1 MMTLDDFDNLE
12 EALKEQKEINAKIN
26 NLFESVKNKI
36 ILEILSYKGNS
47 NIEVFNSF
55 ELLANASN
63 LEYYNI
69 DSQLYRIVNFLERCK
84 DIESLKRDISVCIY
98 KEYVEDEK
106 IIVKL
111 NPKVIEILKNI
122 QRKLSRF

>member
-12 EALKEQKEINAKIN
+12 EALKKQKEINAKIN

-69 DSQLYRIVNFLERCK
+69 DSQLYRIVDSLERCK
-84 DIESLKRDISVCIY
+84 DIESLKRAISVCIY
-98 KEYVEDEK
+98 KEYIEDGK